1 VVLEKSQEE
10 EEKYLVW
17 ELAWQKLVVPVE
29 YLVLGLAWRK
39 MVVVLVE
46 YLGVKESY
54 QVLDLAWQKKVV
66 PVEYLVLLGL
76 VW

>member
-1 VVLEKSQEE
+1 
-10 EEKYLVW
+10 
-17 ELAWQKLVVPVE
+17 
-29 YLVLGLAWRK
+29 

-54 QVLDLAWQKKVV
+54 QVLDLAWQKMVV

-76 VW
+76 AW